1 MCVILLSESFFD
13 VMRFRLERVGIYMHI
28 LYSPGGS
35 TDNSTSMGTTGA
47 WLGAYLPWNLV

>member
-1 MCVILLSESFFD
+1 MILLSESFFD